1 MSSVVIELFDEK
13 SIGRNFQLAAL
24 GSIMSEI
31 PEELKHRILTG
42 IATNVIQLSSEEY
55 ATISDALASFLDV
68 VCAEET
74 KDAKGTKGKQKGK
87 SVPTLYTA
95 GDRKYT
101 DQKILASVGIIGEGD
116 KLTCQG
122 VKNALKTLPPDK
134 LATNVR
140 VPMFLRTYMFSY
152 YRHLSETQETRV
164 SSLLIATVGSI
175 ISLISELERKG
186 KEGVQRMEIYLI
198 PDTSPASL
206 ELSRKVYNLFYAVR
220 DREVKK
226 IRDLIKKVAVE
237 LGGVSEHQ
245 AILLS
250 LLMYVAQ
257 IEELASELSAD
268 LDAIVE
274 ADGFETF
281 LLTRIDASGNRP
293 LLVSAT
299 PASISWILKRLG
311 EKNSI
316 KLLNAMSWLVSES
329 IESKDSDFKN
339 TAKSASAK
347 CLNSF
352 YKYVET
358 GSLDTLVECSRDLVV
373 LAYKA
378 GQLQGFEHVKKAGD
392 AARETLYYIT
402 RILG

>member
-24 GSIMSEI
+24 ASIMSEI
-31 PEELKHRILTG
+31 PEDLKRRILNGVT
-42 IATNVIQLSSEEY
+42 TNVIQLSSEEY
-55 ATISDALASFLDV
+55 ATISNALANFLDI

-74 KDAKGTKGKQKGK
+74 KGAKGTRGKPKGK
-87 SVPTLYTA
+87 SVPRLYAA
-95 GDRKYT
+95 GGDEYKDR
-101 DQKILASVGIIGEGD
+101 KILASAGIIGEGGE
-116 KLTCQG
+116 LTCQG

-134 LATNVR
+134 LATPVQ
-140 VPMFLRTYMFSY
+140 VPMFLKTYVFSY
-152 YRHLSETQETRV
+152 YRHQSKVQNTRV

-175 ISLISELERKG
+175 ISLISKLERKE
-186 KEGVQRMEIYLI
+186 KEGVQRTEIYLI
-198 PDTSPASL
+198 PDASPPSL

-220 DREVKK
+220 DGEVKK
-226 IRDLIKKVAVE
+226 IQDLINNVAVE

-257 IEELASELSAD
+257 IEELANELSAD

-281 LLTRIDASGNRP
+281 LLTRIDASKNRP

-299 PASISWILKRLG
+299 PASISWILRRLG

-316 KLLNAMSWLVSES
+316 KLLNTMSWLVSSSVKSENP
-329 IESKDSDFKN
+329 DFKN

-373 LAYKA
+373 LADKA
-378 GQLQGFEHVKKAGD
+378 GQLQGFNHVREAGA
-392 AARETLYYIT
+392 AARKTLYYIT

>member
-24 GSIMSEI
+24 ASIMSEI
-31 PEELKHRILTG
+31 PEELKRRILTG

-55 ATISDALASFLDV
+55 ATISNALASFLDV
-68 VCAEET
+68 VCTES
-74 KDAKGTKGKQKGK
+74 KP
-87 SVPTLYTA
+87 VPTLYTA
-95 GDRKYT
+95 GSPKDKS
-101 DQKILASVGIIGEGD
+101 ILASAGIIGEGD

-134 LATNVR
+134 LATPVQ
-140 VPMFLRTYMFSY
+140 VPMFLRTYVFSY
-152 YRHLSETQETRV
+152 YRHQSKIRNTRV

-175 ISLISELERKG
+175 ISLISKLERKG
-186 KEGVQRMEIYLI
+186 NEGVQRTEIYLI

-220 DREVKK
+220 DNNVSK
-226 IRDLIKKVAVE
+226 IQDLIDNVAVE

-257 IEELASELSAD
+257 IKELASELSAD

-281 LLTRIDASGNRP
+281 LLTRVDASEKRP
-293 LLVSAT
+293 IRPKRPNTISAT

-316 KLLNAMSWLVSES
+316 KLLNKLSRLVSNS
-329 IESKDSDFKN
+329 IESEDSDFEN

-352 YKYVET
+352 YKYMET

-373 LAYKA
+373 LADKA
-378 GQLQGFEHVKKAGD
+378 GQLQGLEHVRKAGD

-402 RILG
+402 RIMG

>member
-24 GSIMSEI
+24 ASIMSEI
-31 PEELKHRILTG
+31 PDDLKRRILNGVT
-42 IATNVIQLSSEEY
+42 TNIIQLSSEEY
-55 ATISDALASFLDV
+55 ATISNALASFLNDV
-68 VCAEET
+68 CTE
-74 KDAKGTKGKQKGK
+74 GKP
-87 SVPTLYTA
+87 VPTIYTA
-95 GDRKYT
+95 GSHDS
-101 DQKILASVGIIGEGD
+101 KILAEAGIIGEGN

-134 LATNVR
+134 LATPSQ
-140 VPMFLRTYMFSY
+140 VPMFLRTYVFSY
-152 YRHLSETQETRV
+152 YRHQSKVQNTRV

-175 ISLISELERKG
+175 ISLISVLERKE
-186 KEGVQRMEIYLI
+186 KEGVQRTEIYLI
-198 PDTSPASL
+198 PDASPTSL

-220 DREVKK
+220 NGEVRK
-226 IRDLIKKVAVE
+226 IQDLIKNVAVE

-257 IEELASELSAD
+257 IEEIANELSAD

-274 ADGFETF
+274 ANGFETF
-281 LLTRIDASGNRP
+281 LLTRVDASEKKSKGSKRP
-293 LLVSAT
+293 RRPNAISAT
-299 PASISWILKRLG
+299 PASISWILRRLG

-316 KLLNAMSWLVSES
+316 KLLNALSRLVSNS
-329 IESKDSDFKN
+329 IESEDFEDFKN

-373 LAYKA
+373 LADSA
-378 GQLQGFEHVKKAGD
+378 GQLQGLENVREAEA
-392 AARETLYYIT
+392 AARKTLYYIT
-402 RILG
+402 RVLG

>member
-24 GSIMSEI
+24 ASIMSEI
-31 PEELKHRILTG
+31 PEELKRRILTG
-42 IATNVIQLSSEEY
+42 ITTNVIQLSNEEY
-55 ATISDALASFLDV
+55 ATISNALASFLDV
-68 VCAEET
+68 VCAED
-74 KDAKGTKGKQKGK
+74 KPI
-87 SVPTLYTA
+87 PTLYTA
-95 GDRKYT
+95 GSHDS
-101 DQKILASVGIIGEGD
+101 KILAKAGIIGEGD

-122 VKNALKTLPPDK
+122 VKNALKTLQPDK
-134 LATNVR
+134 LATPAQ

-175 ISLISELERKG
+175 ISLISVLRDG
-186 KEGVQRMEIYLI
+186 GRSTEIYLI

-206 ELSRKVYNLFYAVR
+206 ELSRKVYNLFYAARDEKVR
-220 DREVKK
+220 K
-226 IRDLIKKVAVE
+226 IRDLIDNVAVE
-237 LGGVSEHQ
+237 LGGVSVDQ

-257 IEELASELSAD
+257 IKELANELSAD

-274 ADGFETF
+274 ANGFETF

-293 LLVSAT
+293 ILISAT
-299 PASISWILKRLG
+299 PVSISWILKRLG

-316 KLLNAMSWLVSES
+316 ILLNALSRLISHG
-329 IESKDSDFKN
+329 IESEDSDFEN

-352 YKYVET
+352 YRYVET

-373 LAYKA
+373 LADKA
-378 GQLQGFEHVKKAGD
+378 GKLQGLEHVKKAGD

>member
-24 GSIMSEI
+24 ASIMSEI
-31 PEELKHRILTG
+31 PEELKRRILTG
-42 IATNVIQLSSEEY
+42 ITTNVIQLSNEEY
-55 ATISDALASFLDV
+55 ATISNALASFLDV
-68 VCAEET
+68 VCTEET
-74 KDAKGTKGKQKGK
+74 KGTKGKQKGK
-87 SVPTLYTA
+87 PVPKLYTA
-95 GDRKYT
+95 GSPKDKS
-101 DQKILASVGIIGEGD
+101 ILASAGIIGEGD
-116 KLTCQG
+116 RLTCQG

-140 VPMFLRTYMFSY
+140 VPMFLKTYVFSY

-175 ISLISELERKG
+175 ISLISVLRDG
-186 KEGVQRMEIYLI
+186 GRSTEIYLI

-206 ELSRKVYNLFYAVR
+206 ELSRKVYNLFYAARDEKVR
-220 DREVKK
+220 K
-226 IRDLIKKVAVE
+226 IRDLIDNVAVE
-237 LGGVSEHQ
+237 LGGVSVDQ

-257 IEELASELSAD
+257 IKELANELSAD

-274 ADGFETF
+274 ANGFETF

-293 LLVSAT
+293 ILISAT
-299 PASISWILKRLG
+299 PVSISWILKRLG

-316 KLLNAMSWLVSES
+316 KLLNALSRLISHG
-329 IESKDSDFKN
+329 IESEDSDFEN

-352 YKYVET
+352 YRYVET

-373 LAYKA
+373 LADKA
-378 GQLQGFEHVKKAGD
+378 GKLQGLEHVKKAGN

>member
-24 GSIMSEI
+24 ASIMSEI
-31 PEELKHRILTG
+31 PEELKRRILTG

-55 ATISDALASFLDV
+55 ATISNALSSFLNDV
-68 VCAEET
+68 CTE
-74 KDAKGTKGKQKGK
+74 GKP
-87 SVPTLYTA
+87 VPKLYTA
-95 GDRKYT
+95 GSPKDKS
-101 DQKILASVGIIGEGD
+101 ILASAGIIGEGD

-134 LATNVR
+134 LATPVQ
-140 VPMFLRTYMFSY
+140 VPMFLKTYVFSY
-152 YRHLSETQETRV
+152 YRHQSKIRNTRV

-175 ISLISELERKG
+175 ISLISVLRDG
-186 KEGVQRMEIYLI
+186 RRSTEIYLI

-220 DREVKK
+220 DEKVSR
-226 IRDLIKKVAVE
+226 IQGLINNVAIE
-237 LGGVSEHQ
+237 LGGVSVDQ

-257 IEELASELSAD
+257 IKELANELSAD
-268 LDAIVE
+268 LDTIVK

-281 LLTRIDASGNRP
+281 LLTRVDASGNRP
-293 LLVSAT
+293 LLISAT

-316 KLLNAMSWLVSES
+316 KLLNTLSWLVSSS
-329 IESKDSDFKN
+329 IKSEDSDFKN

-352 YKYVET
+352 YKYMET

-373 LAYKA
+373 LADRA
-378 GQLQGFEHVKKAGD
+378 GQLQGLKSVKSAGA

>member
-1 MSSVVIELFDEK
+1 MSNIVIELFDEK

-24 GSIMSEI
+24 ASIISEI
-31 PEELKHRILTG
+31 SVELKHRILTG
-42 IATNVIQLSSEEY
+42 IATNIIQLSREEY
-55 ATISDALASFLDV
+55 ATISNALTSLLDA
-68 VCAEET
+68 VCTE
-74 KDAKGTKGKQKGK
+74 GKP
-87 SVPTLYTA
+87 VPKLYTS
-95 GDRKYT
+95 GTHDK
-101 DQKILASVGIIGEGD
+101 KILASAGIISNE
-116 KLTCQG
+116 KEPLTCQG

-134 LATNVR
+134 LATLVP
-140 VPMFLRTYMFSY
+140 VPMFLRTYVFSF
-152 YRHLSETQETRV
+152 YRHQSKIRNTQV

-175 ISLISELERKG
+175 ITLISEL
-186 KEGVQRMEIYLI
+186 KEGRKSTEIYLI

-220 DREVKK
+220 DEKVSR
-226 IRDLIKKVAVE
+226 IQGLINNVAIK
-237 LGGVSEHQ
+237 LGGVSVDQ

-257 IEELASELSAD
+257 MKELAGTLAAD

-274 ADGFETF
+274 ANGFETF
-281 LLTRIDASGNRP
+281 LLTRVDASGNRP
-293 LLVSAT
+293 LLISAT
-299 PASISWILKRLG
+299 PASISWILRRLG

-316 KLLNAMSWLVSES
+316 KLLSTLSWLVSSS
-329 IESKDSDFKN
+329 IESEDSDFKN

-352 YKYVET
+352 YKYMET
-358 GSLDTLVECSRDLVV
+358 GSHDTLVECARDLVV
-373 LAYKA
+373 LIDK
-378 GQLQGFEHVKKAGD
+378 GVQLQGLKNVKSAGA

>member
-24 GSIMSEI
+24 ASIMSEI
-31 PEELKHRILTG
+31 PEELKHRILNGVT
-42 IATNVIQLSSEEY
+42 TNVIQLSSEEY
-55 ATISDALASFLDV
+55 ATISNALASFLDV
-68 VCAEET
+68 VCTE
-74 KDAKGTKGKQKGK
+74 GKPGPK
-87 SVPTLYTA
+87 LYKA
-95 GDRKYT
+95 GHHEYIDK
-101 DQKILASVGIIGEGD
+101 KILASAGIIGEGD

-164 SSLLIATVGSI
+164 SSLLVATVGSI
-175 ISLISELERKG
+175 ISLISVLRDG
-186 KEGVQRMEIYLI
+186 RRSTEIYLI

-220 DREVKK
+220 DGNVSK
-226 IRDLIKKVAVE
+226 IQDLIKNVAVE

-257 IEELASELSAD
+257 IKELANELSAD
-268 LDAIVE
+268 LDTIVK

-281 LLTRIDASGNRP
+281 LLTRIEASGNRP

-299 PASISWILKRLG
+299 PVSISWILRRLG
-311 EKNSI
+311 KKNSI
-316 KLLNAMSWLVSES
+316 KLLNTMSRLISSSTESE
-329 IESKDSDFKN
+329 DSDFKN

-352 YKYVET
+352 YKYMET
-358 GSLDTLVECSRDLVV
+358 GSLDTLVECSRELVV
-373 LAYKA
+373 LADKA
-378 GQLQGFEHVKKAGD
+378 GQLQGLNHVREAGD
-392 AARETLYYIT
+392 AAKDTLYYIT

>member
-24 GSIMSEI
+24 ASIMSEI
-31 PEELKHRILTG
+31 PEELKRRILTG
-42 IATNVIQLSSEEY
+42 ITTNVIQLSNEEY
-55 ATISDALASFLDV
+55 ATISNALASFLDV
-68 VCAEET
+68 VCTEET
-74 KDAKGTKGKQKGK
+74 KGTKGKQKGK
-87 SVPTLYTA
+87 PVPKLYTA
-95 GDRKYT
+95 GSPKDKS
-101 DQKILASVGIIGEGD
+101 ILASAGIIGEGD
-116 KLTCQG
+116 RLTCQG

-140 VPMFLRTYMFSY
+140 VPMFLKTYVFSY

-175 ISLISELERKG
+175 ISLISVLRDG
-186 KEGVQRMEIYLI
+186 GRSTEIYLI

-206 ELSRKVYNLFYAVR
+206 ELSRKVYNLFYAARDEKVR
-220 DREVKK
+220 K
-226 IRDLIKKVAVE
+226 IRDLIDNVAVE
-237 LGGVSEHQ
+237 LGGVSVDQ

-257 IEELASELSAD
+257 IKELANELSAD

-274 ADGFETF
+274 ANGFETF

-293 LLVSAT
+293 ILISAT
-299 PASISWILKRLG
+299 PVSISWILKRLG

-316 KLLNAMSWLVSES
+316 ILLNALSRLISHG
-329 IESKDSDFKN
+329 IESEDSDFEN

-352 YKYVET
+352 YRYVET

-373 LAYKA
+373 LADKA
-378 GQLQGFEHVKKAGD
+378 GKLQGLEHVKKAGD

>member
-24 GSIMSEI
+24 ASIMSEI
-31 PEELKHRILTG
+31 PEELKRRILTG
-42 IATNVIQLSSEEY
+42 ITTNVIQLSNEEY
-55 ATISDALASFLDV
+55 ATISNALASFLDV
-68 VCAEET
+68 VCTEET
-74 KDAKGTKGKQKGK
+74 KGTKGKQKGK
-87 SVPTLYTA
+87 PVPKLYTA
-95 GDRKYT
+95 GSPKDKS
-101 DQKILASVGIIGEGD
+101 ILASAGIIGEGD
-116 KLTCQG
+116 RLTCQG

-140 VPMFLRTYMFSY
+140 VPMFLKTYVFSY

-175 ISLISELERKG
+175 ISLISVLRDG
-186 KEGVQRMEIYLI
+186 GRSTEIYLI

-206 ELSRKVYNLFYAVR
+206 ELSRKVYNLFYAARDEKVR
-220 DREVKK
+220 K
-226 IRDLIKKVAVE
+226 IRDLIDNVAVE
-237 LGGVSEHQ
+237 LGGVSVDQ

-257 IEELASELSAD
+257 IKELANELSAD

-274 ADGFETF
+274 ANGFETF
-281 LLTRIDASGNRP
+281 LLTRIEPSRGKRSTRP
-293 LLVSAT
+293 TRPTLVSAT

-316 KLLNAMSWLVSES
+316 KLLNALSRLVSSSNRSE
-329 IESKDSDFKN
+329 EPDFKN
-339 TAKSASAK
+339 TAKSVSAK

-373 LAYKA
+373 LADKA
-378 GQLQGFEHVKKAGD
+378 GKLQGLEHVKKAGD

>member
-24 GSIMSEI
+24 ASIMSEI
-31 PEELKHRILTG
+31 PEELKRRILTG
-42 IATNVIQLSSEEY
+42 ITTNVIQLSNEEY
-55 ATISDALASFLDV
+55 ATISNALASFLDV
-68 VCAEET
+68 VCTEET
-74 KDAKGTKGKQKGK
+74 KGTKGKQKGK
-87 SVPTLYTA
+87 PVPKLYTA
-95 GDRKYT
+95 GSPKDKS
-101 DQKILASVGIIGEGD
+101 ILASAGIIGEGD
-116 KLTCQG
+116 RLTCQG

-140 VPMFLRTYMFSY
+140 VPMFLKTYVFSY

-175 ISLISELERKG
+175 ISLISVLRDG
-186 KEGVQRMEIYLI
+186 GRSTEIYLI

-206 ELSRKVYNLFYAVR
+206 ELSRKVYNLFYAAR
-220 DREVKK
+220 DGEVKK
-226 IRDLIKKVAVE
+226 IQDLIKKVAVE

-257 IEELASELSAD
+257 IKELANELSAD

-274 ADGFETF
+274 ANGFETF

-293 LLVSAT
+293 ILISAT
-299 PASISWILKRLG
+299 PVSISWILKRLG

-316 KLLNAMSWLVSES
+316 ILLNALSRLISHG
-329 IESKDSDFKN
+329 IESEDSDFEN

-352 YKYVET
+352 YRYVET

-373 LAYKA
+373 LADKA
-378 GQLQGFEHVKKAGD
+378 GKLQGLEHVKKAGD

>member
-24 GSIMSEI
+24 ASIMSEI
-31 PEELKHRILTG
+31 PEELKRRILTG

-55 ATISDALASFLDV
+55 ATISNALASFLDV
-68 VCAEET
+68 VCTES
-74 KDAKGTKGKQKGK
+74 KP
-87 SVPTLYTA
+87 VPKLYTA
-95 GDRKYT
+95 GSPKDKS
-101 DQKILASVGIIGEGD
+101 ILASAGIIGEGD

-134 LATNVR
+134 LATPVQ
-140 VPMFLRTYMFSY
+140 VPMFLKTYVFSY
-152 YRHLSETQETRV
+152 YRHQSKIRNTRV

-175 ISLISELERKG
+175 ISVLRDGRRST
-186 KEGVQRMEIYLI
+186 EIYLI

-220 DREVKK
+220 DGEVKK
-226 IRDLIKKVAVE
+226 IQELINNVAVE
-237 LGGVSEHQ
+237 LGGVSVDQ

-257 IEELASELSAD
+257 IKELASELSAD

-281 LLTRIDASGNRP
+281 LLTRVDASGNRP
-293 LLVSAT
+293 LLISAT
-299 PASISWILKRLG
+299 PASISWILRRLG
-311 EKNSI
+311 KKNSI
-316 KLLNAMSWLVSES
+316 KLLNTMSWLVSSS
-329 IESKDSDFKN
+329 IKSEDPDFKN

-352 YKYVET
+352 YKYMET

-373 LAYKA
+373 LADKA
-378 GQLQGFEHVKKAGD
+378 GQL
-392 AARETLYYIT
+392 
-402 RILG
+402 